1 MSALSIVFLAKLLG
15 SLLAGPIVLSRSDID
30 EDYYDEAPAELE
42 GRSDW
47 LGLFVTDGGSRLD
60 PTRVDFVPRQ
70 DGAVTVFRL
79 VTDPPNAELLFSDV
93 RPLSAGT
100 VTTVVRWPVAEP
112 PQYKAEAIRAR
123 PVRLRVRRTALRHPL
138 GRRPRSRWKTRSTR
152 DVQLQI
158 QLLSTSA
165 VPFLLLP
172 TRGSCFRGGAVRT
185 VCPIE

>member
-79 VTDPPNAELLFSDV
+79 VTDPP
-93 RPLSAGT
+93 RP
-100 VTTVVRWPVAEP
+100 
-112 PQYKAEAIRAR
+112 
-123 PVRLRVRRTALRHPL
+123 AL
-138 GRRPRSRWKTRSTR
+138 
-152 DVQLQI
+152 V
-158 QLLSTSA
+158 
-165 VPFLLLP
+165 
-172 TRGSCFRGGAVRT
+172 
-185 VCPIE
+185 